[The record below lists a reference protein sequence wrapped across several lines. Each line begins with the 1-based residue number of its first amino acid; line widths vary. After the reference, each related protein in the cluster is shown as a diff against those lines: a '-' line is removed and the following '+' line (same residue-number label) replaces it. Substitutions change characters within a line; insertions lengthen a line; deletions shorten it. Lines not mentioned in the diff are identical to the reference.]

1 MKKPALILSLLLA
14 LSASIVAGQG
24 APPAAPGFAADP
36 AGQTPQVG
44 ADLTLSVSGYDAALN
59 QHADSRLVVYRKSQD
74 CDGLYAAAPYTARL
88 EYPLP
93 HAVLTLKGQQ
103 PGLECF
109 YAQFAYADSGGTIT
123 LSAPGRFRTL
133 WTGTALV
140 RTGDGRGLR
149 ESLLWW
155 TPGGAYTILMVFGI
169 ASFAVVFAAFRSY
182 NGAALGLVASGGTMA
197 VTISLFGIPMFA
209 LVFITLPVGG
219 AYFLW
224 RYGS

>member
-14 LSASIVAGQG
+14 LSVSIVGGQG
-24 APPAAPGFAADP
+24 TQPAAPGFAADP
-36 AGQTPQVG
+36 AGQIPQVR

-59 QHADSRLVVYRKSQD
+59 QHADSRLVVYRKSQG
-74 CDGLYAAAPYTARL
+74 CDDLYDATPYTARL
-88 EYPLP
+88 EFPLP
-93 HAVLTLKGQQ
+93 HAVLTLRGQQ
-103 PGLECF
+103 TGLECF

-123 LSAPGRFRTL
+123 FSEPGRFRIL
-133 WTGTALV
+133 WTGAPLV
-140 RTGDGRGLR
+140 RAGDGRGLR

-169 ASFAVVFAAFRSY
+169 AAFALVFAAFRSY
-182 NGAALGLVASGGTMA
+182 NGAALGLVVSSA
-197 VTISLFGIPMFA
+197 VMGITILLFGIPTFA
-209 LVFITLPVGG
+209 LVFIALPVGG